1 MIHPVADRAIVTYN
15 SMLTLVA
22 DMQLDS
28 VAVGFTGKGMHY
40 MKNFLIAVGLV
51 LALGSTAYGR
61 WYVGPP
67 VVYPYYAAAPVYV
80 APAPVPYTA
89 YSPVIAAPPPGP
101 APVWVGPPVVVG
113 PAGKVYIVGRPVRN
127 AVRAVLP

>member
-1 MIHPVADRAIVTYN
+1 
-15 SMLTLVA
+15 MLA
-22 DMQLDS
+22 
-28 VAVGFTGKGMHY
+28 
-40 MKNFLIAVGLV
+40 MKNLLLAVALV
-51 LALGSTAYGR
+51 FVLGSTAYGR
-61 WYVGPP
+61 WYVGPSA
-67 VVYPYYAAAPVYV
+67 VYPYYAAAPVYV

-89 YSPVIAAPPPGP
+89 YSPVIIGPVVVP